1 VAGTN
6 GAGKSTMLK
15 ALMGL
20 LPRVA
25 GELLWGDADLRRSP
39 TEKRLAEGIAYVR
52 ARAREMLELFPA
64 LQPFA
69 SRMAGTLS
77 GGERQQLAFAR
88 ALMSRPR
95 LVCLDEPTAALS
107 PIMAKAI
114 FGHIARLPSF
124 GAALRELVGFRL
136 FTLLR
141 ATPARDGLERMH
153 SSDLQTYPPGGVK
166 PVGDDRWLQRLL
178 SNSRPALSPDA
189 DAVALNFPDAQAI
202 FGLGCASVLNTPI
215 CFQGRILGSMN
226 LLHEAH
232 WFEDGDAAVC
242 QAFSPLLGAAWAAKG
257 NSSSSFSPAQ
267 GLAGAHS

>member
-1 VAGTN
+1 MTMMHTQSHSQAQSRLQLKAVSGGYAETDILKGVDLHVDAGEIVTVAGTN

-25 GELLWGDADLRRSP
+25 GELLWGGADLRRSP
-39 TEKRLAEGIAYVR
+39 TEKRLAEGIAYVPQVANVFARLTVRENLWVVQGIADAR
-52 ARAREMLELFPA
+52 ARARDMLELFPA

-88 ALMSRPR
+88 ALMSKPR

-124 GAALRELVGFRL
+124 GAAVLMVEQR
-136 FTLLR
+136 
-141 ATPARDGLERMH
+141 ARDALDISHRGYILDQGRVALEGPAQA
-153 SSDLQTYPPGGVK
+153 LL
-166 PVGDDRWLQRLL
+166 DDPR
-178 SNSRPALSPDA
+178 
-189 DAVALNFPDAQAI
+189 AVALY
-202 FGLGCASVLNTPI
+202 LG
-215 CFQGRILGSMN
+215 
-226 LLHEAH
+226 H
-232 WFEDGDAAVC
+232 
-242 QAFSPLLGAAWAAKG
+242 GA
-257 NSSSSFSPAQ
+257 
-267 GLAGAHS
+267 